1 MHSLIE
7 ILIPPSPLKWL
18 MKKDAVILNKLHM
31 SGSWGGSRG
40 AGSGLPAPFPLEN
53 SNSLNLNSKIS
64 ENMPQFP
71 PGNLNIPQIR
81 PG

>member
-7 ILIPPSPLKWL
+7 ILTPPPSPFKWL

-31 SGSWGGSRG
+31 SRSWGGSQG
-40 AGSGLPAPFPLEN
+40 AGSGLPFPLEN

-71 PGNLNIPQIR
+71 PGNLNIPWIPPR
-81 PG
+81 